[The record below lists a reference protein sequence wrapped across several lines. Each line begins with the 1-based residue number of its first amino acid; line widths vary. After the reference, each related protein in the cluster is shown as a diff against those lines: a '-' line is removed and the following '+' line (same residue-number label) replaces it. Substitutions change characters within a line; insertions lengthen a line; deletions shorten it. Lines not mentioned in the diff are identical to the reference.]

1 MQLMKRVQVIA
12 DGYVQRVGYRDFVQK
27 ETFCR
32 DITGYVKNLDD
43 GKVEIIAEGSEEE
56 LQAFVSRI
64 NITKYPINVTEC
76 NVSWQE
82 SKEEFKKF
90 EIKRGDRE
98 EETFERLDYA
108 GKMLYEILEFSKE
121 TLDVSKETRDISRET
136 LEVSKETL
144 DNSRVSLRL
153 QNNMLDK
160 QDQMI
165 EIGKETKDEIAELR
179 TSTGKYLD
187 EEFKEIRKELVSIK
201 DALAR
206 AGIKV

>member
-43 GKVEIIAEGSEEE
+43 GKVEIVAEGSEEE

-82 SKEEFKKF
+82 AKEEFKKF

-108 GKMLYEILEFSKE
+108 GKI
-121 TLDVSKETRDISRET
+121 
-136 LEVSKETL
+136 
-144 DNSRVSLRL
+144 
-153 QNNMLDK
+153 
-160 QDQMI
+160 
-165 EIGKETKDEIAELR
+165 
-179 TSTGKYLD
+179 
-187 EEFKEIRKELVSIK
+187 KEIRKELVSIK